1 MKDYLKSKI
10 LSALEKSG
18 LSEGSRLGS
27 GKVSVEISFEKPK
40 IESHGDLST
49 NFALLAAKELKMKP
63 RDVAQKVC
71 DTLELDPSLVE
82 KVEIAGPGFIN
93 FKFTNKYF
101 LSFVDE
107 VLNKGENFGRSNVGA
122 GKKTQV
128 EFVSANPTG
137 PLTVGHGRGAVFGDT
152 VASILQWTGH
162 DVTREYYFNN
172 AGRQMRVLGDSIR
185 LRYKEI
191 LGEKIDFPDD
201 YYQGEYIRDIAQHLY
216 DERGDKLKDEPAKG
230 IFKERAE
237 QEIFDDIMRTLNRLL
252 IKFDVFYNE
261 NSLYETGKIK
271 EVIAALEAAEL
282 AYDKDGAKWF
292 KATAVGG
299 DQDKV
304 IVKSTGEPTY
314 RLPDIAYHIEKF
326 RRGFQ
331 LVVDIFGSDHIATY
345 PDVLL
350 ALKSLG
356 YDTDK
361 VKVLI
366 HQFVTIFQNGEVVKM
381 STRKANF
388 ITLDELIDWVG
399 ADAVRF
405 FFLMR
410 SIGTH
415 LNFDIDLAKKQSEEN
430 PVFYLQYAHARIAS
444 IIRFA
449 EGEGI
454 STKDLFAG
462 GKKNFDIT
470 LLKEKEEIELSKI
483 LGTFPEVVEAAAFTF
498 EPHRIINY
506 LQEVAEAFHRFYH
519 AHRVVIPDRQLSES
533 RLALCLATKTVLANG
548 FKILGI
554 SAPEKM

>member
-10 LSALEKSG
+10 LLTLEKLDLKCST
-18 LSEGSRLGS
+18 
-27 GKVSVEISFEKPK
+27 EISFEKPK

-63 RDVAQKVC
+63 REIAQKVL
-71 DTLELDPSLVE
+71 DMVELDPSLIE
-82 KVEIAGPGFIN
+82 KAELAGPGFIN
-93 FKFTNKYF
+93 FRFTVKYF
-101 LSFVDE
+101 LSFISE
-107 VLNKGENFGRSNVGA
+107 VLKEGENFGRSNAGA

-137 PLTVGHGRGAVFGDT
+137 PLTVGHGRNAVFGDT
-152 VASILQWTGH
+152 IANVLEWTGH

-172 AGRQMRVLGDSIR
+172 AGRQMRVLGDSVR

-191 LGEKIDFPDD
+191 LGEKIDFPAD
-201 YYQGEYIRDIAQHLY
+201 YYQGEYIREIAQHLY
-216 DERGDKLKDEPAKG
+216 DESADRLKDEPPEG
-230 IFKERAE
+230 VFKEKAE
-237 QEIFDDIMRTLNRLL
+237 QEIFDDIKKTLNRLQ

-261 NSLYETGKIK
+261 NSLYDAGNIK
-271 EVIAALEAAEL
+271 EVIAALESKGLVYE
-282 AYDKDGAKWF
+282 KEGAKWF

-299 DQDKV
+299 EQDKV
-304 IVKSTGEPTY
+304 VVKSTGEPTY

-326 RRGFQ
+326 RRGFD

-361 VKVLI
+361 IKVLI

-381 STRKANF
+381 STRKANY

-410 SIGTH
+410 NIGTH
-415 LNFDIDLAKKQSEEN
+415 LNFDVDLAKKQSEEN

-444 IIRFA
+444 IVRFA
-449 EGEGI
+449 ESEGI
-454 STKDLFAG
+454 LTDAINTG
-462 GKKNFDIT
+462 NMNFDVD
-470 LLKEKEEIELSKI
+470 LLKEKEEIELTKI
-483 LGTFPEVVEAAAFTF
+483 LGTFPEVVEAAALSF
-498 EPHRIINY
+498 EPHRIINC
-506 LQEVAEAFHRFYH
+506 LQEAAEAFHRFYH
-519 AHRVVIPDRQLSES
+519 VCRVVIPEKELARS
-533 RLALCLATKTVLANG
+533 RLALCLAAKTILANG

>member
-1 MKDYLKSKI
+1 MKDYLKSRI
-10 LSALEKSG
+10 LAALERSG
-18 LSEGSRLGS
+18 LE
-27 GKVSVEISFEKPK
+27 VSCDISFEIPK

-49 NFALLAAKELKMKP
+49 NFALLAARKLKMKP
-63 RDVAQKVC
+63 RDVARKVV
-71 DTLELDPSLVE
+71 DAIELDPALVE
-82 KVEIAGPGFIN
+82 QTEVAGVGFIN

-101 LSFVDE
+101 LSFIE
-107 VLNKGENFGRSNVGA
+107 QVLNDGENFGTSNVGA

-137 PLTVGHGRGAVFGDT
+137 PLTVGHGRNAVFGDT
-152 VASILQWTGH
+152 IANILRWTGH

-172 AGRQMRVLGDSIR
+172 AGRQMRVLGDSVR

-191 LGEKIDFPDD
+191 LGETIKFPDD
-201 YYQGEYIRDIAQHLY
+201 HYQGEYIRDIAQHLY
-216 DERGDKLKDEPAKG
+216 DEHGDKLKNEPAEG

-237 QEIFDDIMRTLNRLL
+237 QEIFEDIRKTLQRLL

-271 EVIAALEAAEL
+271 EVISSLESAGV

-292 KATAVGG
+292 KATALGG
-299 DQDKV
+299 EQDKV

-326 RRGFQ
+326 RRGFE

-356 YDTDK
+356 YDTGK
-361 VKVLI
+361 IKVLI

-388 ITLDELIDWVG
+388 ITLDELVDWVG
-399 ADAVRF
+399 PDAVRF

-410 SIGTH
+410 NIGTH
-415 LNFDIDLAKKQSEEN
+415 LNFDVDLAKKQSEEN

-449 EGEGI
+449 ESEGI
-454 STKDLFAG
+454 STKDLFSRG
-462 GKKNFDIT
+462 EKKIDIT
-470 LLKEKEEIELSKI
+470 LLKEKEEIELSKL
-483 LGTFPEVVEAAAFTF
+483 LGTFPEVVESAAFTF

-519 AHRVVIPDRQLSES
+519 VHRVVIPDRQLAES
-533 RLALCLATKTVLANG
+533 RLALCIATKTVLANG

>member
-1 MKDYLKSKI
+1 MKDNLKSGI
-10 LSALEKSG
+10 LTAIKKLGLET
-18 LSEGSRLGS
+18 
-27 GKVSVEISFEKPK
+27 SVEPAFEKPK
-40 IESHGDLST
+40 IEAHGDRST
-49 NFALLAAKELKMKP
+49 NFALLAAKELGTKP
-63 RDVAQKVC
+63 RDLAKKIVEA
-71 DTLELDPSLVE
+71 LEVDPLLVD

-93 FKFTNKYF
+93 FKFADSYF
-101 LSFVDE
+101 LSFINE
-107 VLNKGENFGRSNVGA
+107 VLTMGADFGRSSSAA

-137 PLTVGHGRGAVFGDT
+137 PLTVGHGRNAVFGDT
-152 VASILQWTGH
+152 IANVLQWTGH

-172 AGRQMRVLGDSIR
+172 AGRQMRMLGDSVR
-185 LRYKEI
+185 LRYKEL
-191 LGEKIDFPDD
+191 LGEKVDFPGD
-201 YYQGEYIRDIAQHLY
+201 YYQGEYIRDIAKHLY
-216 DERGDKLKDEPAKG
+216 AEQGDKLRDEPPEGA
-230 IFKERAE
+230 FKERAE
-237 QEIFDDIMRTLNRLL
+237 QEIFEDIKRTLNRLQ

-271 EVIAALEAAEL
+271 EVISALEAAGL
-282 AYDKDGAKWF
+282 TYDKEGAKWF

-304 IVKSTGEPTY
+304 IVKSSGEPTY

-331 LVVDIFGSDHIATY
+331 LVIDIFGADHIATY

-356 YDTDK
+356 YDTEK

-366 HQFVTIFQNGEVVKM
+366 HQFVTIFQNGEIVKM

-399 ADAVRF
+399 PDAVRF

-410 SIGTH
+410 NIGTH

-444 IIRFA
+444 IIRLA
-449 EGEGI
+449 ETEGVL
-454 STKDLFAG
+454 TKDEVSRGIKDFYV
-462 GKKNFDIT
+462 D
-470 LLKEKEEIELSKI
+470 LLKEKEEIDLAKI
-483 LGTFPEVVEAAAFTF
+483 LGTFPGIVEAAASTF
-498 EPHRIINY
+498 EPHRIITY

-519 AHRVVIPDRQLSES
+519 LHRVVIPDRDLSRS
-533 RLALCLATKTVLANG
+533 RLALCLATKIVLANG
-548 FKILGI
+548 FQIMGI
-554 SAPEKM
+554 SAPERM

>member
-1 MKDYLKSKI
+1 MKDYLRKQI
-10 LSALEKSG
+10 LSALEKTG
-18 LSEGSRLGS
+18 LN
-27 GKVSVEISFEKPK
+27 VPVDISFDKPK
-40 IESHGDLST
+40 IGSHGDLST
-49 NFALLAAKELKMKP
+49 NFALLAARELKMKP
-63 RDVAQKVC
+63 RDIANKVVGA
-71 DTLELDPSLVE
+71 LDLDSALVE
-82 KVEIAGPGFIN
+82 TPEVAGPGFIN
-93 FKFTNKYF
+93 FKFTDLYF
-101 LSFVDE
+101 LSFVDQ
-107 VLNKGENFGRSNVGA
+107 VLSAGENFGKSAAGA

-137 PLTVGHGRGAVFGDT
+137 PLTVGHGRNAVFGDT
-152 VASILQWTGH
+152 VANVLSWSGH

-172 AGRQMRVLGDSIR
+172 AGRQMRVLGDSVK
-185 LRYKEI
+185 LRYSEF

-201 YYQGEYIRDIAQHLY
+201 HYQGEYIREIAQRLF
-216 DERGDKLKDEPAKG
+216 DERGASLAGEPPEG

-237 QEIFDDIMRTLNRLL
+237 QEIFEDIKRTLGRLG

-271 EVIAALEAAEL
+271 EVIAALDSAGLTYE
-282 AYDKDGAKWF
+282 KDGAKWF

-299 DQDKV
+299 EQDKV

-326 RRGFQ
+326 RRGFG

-350 ALKSLG
+350 ALRSLG
-356 YDTDK
+356 YDTEK
-361 VKVLI
+361 IKVLI

-410 SIGTH
+410 NIGTH

-430 PVFYLQYAHARIAS
+430 PVFYLQYAHARISS
-444 IIRFA
+444 ILRFA
-449 EGEGI
+449 EEEGL
-454 STKDLFAG
+454 STKEVFSD
-462 GKKNFDIT
+462 GKKNFDLG
-470 LLKEKEEIELSKI
+470 LLKEREEIELSKA
-483 LGTFPEVVEAAAFTF
+483 LGNFPEVVEAAAATF
-498 EPHRIINY
+498 EPHRIISY

-519 AHRVVIPDRQLSES
+519 VQRVVIPDRNLAAS
-533 RLALCLATKTVLANG
+533 RIALCLAAKRVFANG

>member
-1 MKDYLKSKI
+1 MKDYLKSQV
-10 LSALEKSG
+10 LAALEK
-18 LSEGSRLGS
+18 LGF
-27 GKVSVEISFEKPK
+27 KISVEISFEKPK

-63 RDVAQKVC
+63 RDVAQKIV
-71 DTLELDPSLVE
+71 DTLQLDPSLVE
-82 KVEIAGPGFIN
+82 NCELAGPGFIN
-93 FKFTNKYF
+93 FKFAKRYF
-101 LSFVDE
+101 VSFINE
-107 VLNKGENFGRSNVGA
+107 VLDKGADFGRSNIAG

-137 PLTVGHGRGAVFGDT
+137 PLTVGHGRNAVFGDT
-152 VASILQWTGH
+152 VANVLQWTGH

-172 AGRQMRVLGDSIR
+172 AGRQMRVLGDSVR
-185 LRYKEI
+185 LRYKEMM
-191 LGEKIDFPDD
+191 GEKIDFPED
-201 YYQGEYIRDIAQHLY
+201 YYQGEYIRDIAKHLY
-216 DERGDKLKDEPAKG
+216 DEYGESLANEPSEG

-237 QEIFDDIMRTLNRLL
+237 NEIFVNIKGTLSRLQ
-252 IKFDVFYNE
+252 IKFNVFYNE

-271 EVIAALEAAEL
+271 EVIAALEAAGL
-282 AYDKDGAKWF
+282 AYDKEGAKWF

-304 IVKSTGEPTY
+304 IVKSSGEPTY
-314 RLPDIAYHIEKF
+314 RLPDVAYHIEKF
-326 RRGFQ
+326 RRGFE
-331 LVVDIFGSDHIATY
+331 LIVDIFGSDHIATY

-356 YDTDK
+356 YDTEK
-361 VKVLI
+361 IKVLI
-366 HQFVTIFQNGEVVKM
+366 HQFVTILQNGEVVKM
-381 STRKANF
+381 LTRKANF

-399 ADAVRF
+399 PDAVRF

-410 SIGTH
+410 NIGTH

-444 IIRFA
+444 IIRLAGSEKFLTD
-449 EGEGI
+449 EEIVDGI
-454 STKDLFAG
+454 
-462 GKKNFDIT
+462 KNFNVG
-470 LLKEKEEIELSKI
+470 LLKEKEETDLAKT
-483 LGTFPEVVEAAAFTF
+483 LGAFAEVVESAASTF

-506 LQEVAEAFHRFYH
+506 LQEVAESFHRFYH
-519 AHRVVIPDRQLSES
+519 LHRVVIPDRELARS
-533 RLALCLATKTVLANG
+533 RLALCLATRTVLSNG

>member
-1 MKDYLKSKI
+1 MKDYLKSRI
-10 LSALEKSG
+10 LLALEKSG
-18 LSEGSRLGS
+18 MSAPVDIL
-27 GKVSVEISFEKPK
+27 FEKPK
-40 IESHGDLST
+40 IESYGDLST

-63 RDVAQKVC
+63 RDVAQKVVE
-71 DTLELDPSLVE
+71 TLEIDPSLVE
-82 KVEIAGPGFIN
+82 KVDVAGPGFVN
-93 FKFTNKYF
+93 FKFSNKYF
-101 LSFVDE
+101 LSFIDDILE
-107 VLNKGENFGRSNVGA
+107 KGDSFGRSNLGA

-137 PLTVGHGRGAVFGDT
+137 PLTVGHGRNAVFGDT
-152 VASILQWTGH
+152 IANVLQWTGH
-162 DVTREYYFNN
+162 VVTREYYFNN
-172 AGRQMRVLGDSIR
+172 AGRQMRVLGDSVR

-191 LGEKIDFPDD
+191 LGEELQFPED
-201 YYQGEYIRDIAQHLY
+201 YYQGNYIRDIAQHLY
-216 DERGDKLKDEPAKG
+216 DEQGDKLKNEPAEG
-230 IFKERAE
+230 GFKERAE
-237 QEIFDDIMRTLNRLL
+237 QEIFEDIRKTLERLT
-252 IKFDVFYNE
+252 IKFDIFYNE

-271 EVIAALEAAEL
+271 EVITALEAAGL
-282 AYDKDGAKWF
+282 TYDKEGAKWF

-326 RRGFQ
+326 RRGFE

-356 YDTDK
+356 HDTEK

-410 SIGTH
+410 NIGTH
-415 LNFDIDLAKKQSEEN
+415 LNFDVDLAKKQSEEN

-449 EGEGI
+449 ESEGF
-454 STKDLFAG
+454 STGGLYAG
-462 GKKNFDIT
+462 GKKGFDST
-470 LLKEKEEIELSKI
+470 LLKEKEEIDLAKA
-483 LGTFPEVVEAAAFTF
+483 LGGFPEVVEAAATTF
-498 EPHRIINY
+498 EPHRIIGY
-506 LQEVAEAFHRFYH
+506 LQGVAEEFHRFYH
-519 AHRVVIPDRQLSES
+519 AHRVVIPERQLAES
-533 RLALCLATKTVLANG
+533 RLALCLAAKTVLANG